1 MLYFIKYVQSIFWGL
16 KERQQDGSSILRV
29 IEQFKVTRKK
39 RDT

>member
-1 MLYFIKYVQSIFWGL
+1 MLYFIKYVQSIFWE
-16 KERQQDGSSILRV
+16 ERQQDGSSILRV